1 MVDEEKAA
9 LATAT
14 EHQKTPA
21 SFRGARHCISLDGAT
36 GSSVGV
42 ANLAG
47 ATVPDLNMHI
57 GD

>member
-42 ANLAG
+42 ANLIG
-47 ATVPDLNMHI
+47 ATVQI
-57 GD
+57 